1 MLLSAAALLAR
12 RRLVVGV
19 THETLLE
26 QKALRPLIEP
36 PALRAAAAL
45 EFVRS
50 VRRGLRGKRS

>member
-1 MLLSAAALLAR
+1 
-12 RRLVVGV
+12 VVGV

-36 PALRAAAAL
+36 RTLRAAAAL

-50 VRRGLRGKRS
+50 VRPGLRCEST